1 MTDSQTKQIQAI
13 QALLV
18 ERRKFEEWIAQLE
31 ARKESTPEH
40 VFVKVHGDYV
50 VRLTEAQA
58 KLSSET
64 GAVQKLASE
73 LRVSLAEQE
82 RAVGEKKDERS
93 EAELRAS
100 VGEYSE
106 KEWDKLRG
114 KLDGAIA
121 DLTGE
126 RDTSHRELET
136 LQALLAEA
144 AGPGPSGHNEA
155 LPAPQPPPPPPP
167 PPRASASLGKLSDAP
182 ALRSSTATA
191 RPAEPAPAAPAPA
204 RNASVEVTGGV
215 DELAFLRSV
224 LGRSTPY
231 TGATGL
237 PAVARPASA
246 PVPEPAPRKPAA
258 PRTSSAVPARPSVEA
273 RAPAPELFAA
283 PEPPLPVPEPEPRLS
298 EENETRPSGAFGA
311 PTPRTSEAVRTLK
324 CQECG
329 TLNFPTEWYCE
340 RCGGELAAF

>member
-13 QALLV
+13 QALLA
-18 ERRKFEEWIAQLE
+18 ERRKYEQWIAQLE
-31 ARKESTPEH
+31 ARKESTPDH

-58 KLSSET
+58 KLTSET
-64 GAVQKLASE
+64 GAVQQLASV
-73 LRVSLAEQE
+73 LQSSLAGHE

-106 KEWDKLRG
+106 KEWDKLRA

-126 RDTSHRELET
+126 RDTFQRELET
-136 LQALLAEA
+136 LHALLAEA
-144 AGPGPSGHNEA
+144 AGPVPSVQKEA
-155 LPAPQPPPPPPP
+155 PS
-167 PPRASASLGKLSDAP
+167 PPRPSASLGKVSDAP
-182 ALRSSTATA
+182 ALRSSTATVK
-191 RPAEPAPAAPAPA
+191 PAEPFPAAPAAPRDP
-204 RNASVEVTGGV
+204 SGEGTGGV

-231 TGATGL
+231 TGASGL
-237 PAVARPASA
+237 PAIPKAPTAPA
-246 PVPEPAPRKPAA
+246 PEPAPRKTVASRA
-258 PRTSSAVPARPSVEA
+258 SSVAPARPSVEV
-273 RAPAPELFAA
+273 RLPAPELFAA
-283 PEPPLPVPEPEPRLS
+283 PEPPIPLPEAGAEPPLS
-298 EENETRPSGAFGA
+298 GDDESRPSGAFGA
-311 PTPRTSEAVRTLK
+311 PTPRTSEAVRSLK

>member
-13 QALLV
+13 QTLLA
-18 ERRKFEEWIAQLE
+18 ERRKYEQWIAQLE
-31 ARKESTPEH
+31 ARKDSTPAH

-64 GAVQKLASE
+64 GAVQQLASE
-73 LRVSLAEQE
+73 LQSSLAEHE
-82 RAVGEKKDERS
+82 HSVGEKKDERS

-106 KEWDKLRG
+106 KEWDKLRA

-126 RDTSHRELET
+126 RDTFQRELET

-144 AGPGPSGHNEA
+144 AGPGPSVQKEA
-155 LPAPQPPPPPPP
+155 PPAPRP
-167 PPRASASLGKLSDAP
+167 SASLGKVSDAP
-182 ALRSSTATA
+182 ALRSSTAA
-191 RPAEPAPAAPAPA
+191 AKPAEPAPAASAHA
-204 RNASVEVTGGV
+204 RESSIGAGTGGV

-231 TGATGL
+231 TGAGGL
-237 PAVARPASA
+237 PAIPQAPAA
-246 PVPEPAPRKPAA
+246 PTPEPAPRKSAASRASSAA
-258 PRTSSAVPARPSVEA
+258 PSRPSVEA
-273 RAPAPELFAA
+273 RPPAPELFAA
-283 PEPPLPVPEPEPRLS
+283 PEPPLPVPESGAEPQLS
-298 EENETRPSGAFGA
+298 VDEELRPSSALGA
-311 PTPRTSEAVRTLK
+311 PTPRTSEAVRSLK